1 MRFNFRALYLRVSN
15 LRILNLGS
23 VAITLA
29 ICLIA
34 APAGFAQQAGGEQ
47 HGAELSK
54 VVRLN
59 RAPVNKEVLKVTL
72 PRPVVSKLPNGLTVL
87 VIERHK
93 LPTVEFSLWIKTGAL
108 SDPKNL
114 PGLASFTADMLREGT
129 KTRSSSQLSS
139 EIDGLGASLNA
150 SAQFGASY
158 STATASGMAPD
169 SDKILELM
177 SDVVMNATFPQDEL
191 DKYKQRQLAALE
203 EQRSNPGFLGH
214 EKFQQVLYQDFPAAV
229 VSATTDSV
237 KAVTVDDLRHFHDD
251 YYVPSNAILGVIGDV
266 TPDQIAGLIR
276 QHFGDW
282 HGHQVKELAIPP
294 LPPPAPFKIYFIDR
308 PDSVQTDI
316 TAGDY
321 AVKLNDPDYIPL
333 FVMNR
338 VVGGGPSARLFLNL
352 REAHGYTYGAYS
364 SVQHA
369 DIYAGAL
376 VASTQVH
383 NAVTDGSMTQLMYEF
398 KRIRD
403 EKVGADELG
412 EAERAIVANFALSLE
427 SPSQLLTR
435 AMQVQYFG
443 LPADYWDRYPAEV
456 TAVTAEKVQQMAQKY
471 VDLDHLQIVCV
482 GDAKQAGNDQKQS
495 IRDVL
500 AKYGT
505 LEVFDTNGKQ
515 MN

>member
-1 MRFNFRALYLRVSN
+1 MKRNSLSRASLRALPLV
-15 LRILNLGS
+15 LGVGLALAAS
-23 VAITLA
+23 V
-29 ICLIA
+29 
-34 APAGFAQQAGGEQ
+34 FAQGDGGEQ
-47 HGAELSK
+47 HGSELSK

-59 RAPVNKEVLKVTL
+59 RAPVNKEILKVTL
-72 PRPVVSKLPNGLTVL
+72 PKPAVSKLPNGLTVL

-108 SDPKNL
+108 ADPKNQ

-129 KTRSSSQLSS
+129 RTRSSSELSN

-158 STATASGMAPD
+158 STVTASGLAPD
-169 SDKILELM
+169 SDRILELM
-177 SDVVMNATFPQDEL
+177 SDVVVNPTFPQDEL
-191 DKYKQRQLAALE
+191 DKYKQRQLAALQ
-203 EQRSNPGFLGH
+203 EQRSSPSFLGR

-229 VSATTDSV
+229 VSATSESV
-237 KAVTVDDLRHFHDD
+237 KAVTADDLRHFHDE
-251 YYVPSNAILGVIGDV
+251 YYVPGNAILGVIGDV
-266 TPDQIAGLIR
+266 TPDDVTALIR
-276 QHFGDW
+276 KHFGDW
-282 HGHQVKELAIPP
+282 QNHAVNQPALPP
-294 LPPPAPFKIYFIDR
+294 LPSPAAAKVYFIDR

-316 TAGDY
+316 TAGAF
-321 AVKLNDPDYIPL
+321 AVPLNNPDYIPL

-338 VVGGGPSARLFLNL
+338 VLGGGPSARLFLNL

-369 DIYAGAL
+369 DVYRGAL
-376 VASTQVH
+376 IATTQVH

-403 EKVGADELG
+403 EKVNADELG
-412 EAERAIVANFALSLE
+412 EAERSIVANFALSLE
-427 SPSQLLTR
+427 EPAQLLTR
-435 AMQVQYFG
+435 ALQVEYFG
-443 LPADYWDRYPAEV
+443 LPADYWDRYPAEIASV
-456 TAVTAEKVQQMAQKY
+456 TPDQVQQMAQKY

-482 GDAKQAGNDQKQS
+482 GDGKQAGNDQKQP

-505 LEVFDTNGKQ
+505 IEVYDTNGKRL
-515 MN
+515 N

>member
-1 MRFNFRALYLRVSN
+1 MIKTSLSKTSLRTLPLVLGISLALAASM
-15 LRILNLGS
+15 
-23 VAITLA
+23 LA
-29 ICLIA
+29 QENA
-34 APAGFAQQAGGEQ
+34 GEQ

-59 RAPVNKEVLKVTL
+59 RAPVSKDILKVTL
-72 PRPVVSKLPNGLTVL
+72 PKPAVSKLPNGLTVL

-108 SDPKNL
+108 ADPKNL

-129 KTRSSSQLSS
+129 KTRSSSQLSN

-158 STATASGMAPD
+158 STVSASGLAPD

-177 SDVVMNATFPQDEL
+177 SDVVENPTFPQDEL
-191 DKYKQRQLAALE
+191 DKYRQRQLAALE
-203 EQRSNPGFLGH
+203 AQRSNPSFLGR
-214 EKFQQVLYQDFPAAV
+214 EKFQQVIYQDFPAAV
-229 VSATTDSV
+229 VSATTESV
-237 KAVTVDDLRHFHDD
+237 KAARADDLRRFHDD
-251 YYVPSNAILGVIGDV
+251 YYVPGNAILGVIGDV
-266 TPDQIAGLIR
+266 TPDDVTALIR
-276 QHFGDW
+276 RHFGDW
-282 HGHQVKELAIPP
+282 KDHPVNQPA
-294 LPPPAPFKIYFIDR
+294 LPALPSPAAAQIYFIDR

-338 VVGGGPSARLFLNL
+338 VFGGGPSARLFLNL

-369 DIYAGAL
+369 DIYRGAV
-376 VASTQVH
+376 VATTQVH

-403 EKVGADELG
+403 EKVNADELG
-412 EAERAIVANFALSLE
+412 EAERAIVAGFALSLE

-435 AMQVQYFG
+435 AMQVEYFG
-443 LPADYWDRYPAEV
+443 LPADYWDRYPTEV
-456 TAVTAEKVQQMAQKY
+456 AAVTPDQVQQMAQKY
-471 VDLDHLQIVCV
+471 VDLAHLQIVCV
-482 GDAKQAGNDQKQS
+482 GDGKQAGNDQKQP
-495 IRDVL
+495 IREVL

-505 LEVFDTNGKQ
+505 LEVYDTNGKKLD
-515 MN
+515 

>member
-1 MRFNFRALYLRVSN
+1 MKNQGKFLRSLSLGLILMLALLP
-15 LRILNLGS
+15 
-23 VAITLA
+23 
-29 ICLIA
+29 A
-34 APAGFAQQAGGEQ
+34 AFAQEGE
-47 HGAELSK
+47 HGSELSK

-59 RAPVNKEVLKVTL
+59 RAPVNKDILKVTL
-72 PRPVVSKLPNGLTVL
+72 PKPVVSKLPNGLTVL
-87 VIERHK
+87 VIEQHK
-93 LPTVEFSLWIKTGAL
+93 LPTVDLSLWIKTGAL
-108 SDPKNL
+108 ADPKNL
-114 PGLASFTADMLREGT
+114 PGLASFTAEMLREGT
-129 KTRSSSQLSS
+129 TTRSSSQLAS
-139 EIDGLGASLNA
+139 EIDGLGASVNA

-158 STATASGMAPD
+158 STVSASGMAPD

-177 SDVVMNATFPQDEL
+177 SDVILNPTFPQDEL
-191 DKYKQRQLAALE
+191 DKFKQRQLAALE
-203 EQRSNPGFLGH
+203 EQRANPNFLGR

-229 VSATTDSV
+229 VSATSESV
-237 KAVTVDDLRHFHDD
+237 KAVTVDDLRRFHDE
-251 YYVPSNAILGVIGDV
+251 YYAPGNAILGVIGDV
-266 TPDQIAGLIR
+266 TPDQISALIGK
-276 QHFGDW
+276 HFGGWQD
-282 HGHQVKELAIPP
+282 HPVQQAS
-294 LPPPAPFKIYFIDR
+294 LPSLPAPTAAKIYFIDR

-369 DIYAGAL
+369 DVYPGAL

-412 EAERAIVANFALSLE
+412 EAERSIVANFALSLE
-427 SPSQLLTR
+427 QPAQLLNR

-456 TAVTAEKVQQMAQKY
+456 AAVSADQVQEMAHKY
-471 VDLDHLQIVCV
+471 VDLNHLQIVCV
-482 GDAKQAGNDQKQS
+482 GDGKQAGNDQKQS

-505 LEVFDTNGKQ
+505 LEVYDTNGKKL
-515 MN
+515 N

>member
-1 MRFNFRALYLRVSN
+1 MTKTSLSKASRRALPLVLGVS
-15 LRILNLGS
+15 LALTGS
-23 VAITLA
+23 M
-29 ICLIA
+29 
-34 APAGFAQQAGGEQ
+34 FAQGNPGEQ
-47 HGAELSK
+47 HGSELSK

-59 RAPVNKEVLKVTL
+59 RAPVNKEILKITL
-72 PRPVVSKLPNGLTVL
+72 PKPVVSKLANGLTVL

-108 SDPKNL
+108 ADPNNL

-129 KTRSSSQLSS
+129 KTRSSSQLSN
-139 EIDGLGASLNA
+139 EIDSLGAALNA

-158 STATASGMAPD
+158 STVTASGLAPD
-169 SDKILELM
+169 SGKILELM
-177 SDVVMNATFPQDEL
+177 SDAVMNPTFPQDEL
-191 DKYKQRQLAALE
+191 DKFKQRQLAALE
-203 EQRSNPGFLGH
+203 AQRSNPSFLGR
-214 EKFQQVLYQDFPAAV
+214 EKFQQVLYQNFPAAV
-229 VSATTDSV
+229 VSATTNSV
-237 KAVTVDDLRHFHDD
+237 KAVTADDLRRFHDD
-251 YYVPSNAILGVIGDV
+251 YYVPGNAILGVIGDV
-266 TPDQIAGLIR
+266 APEDIAALIR
-276 QHFGDW
+276 KHFGDW
-282 HGHQVKELAIPP
+282 QDHAVNLPALPP
-294 LPPPAPFKIYFIDR
+294 LPSPAAAKIYFIDR

-333 FVMNR
+333 YVMNR

-364 SVQHA
+364 NLQHA
-369 DIYAGAL
+369 DVYRGAL
-376 VASTQVH
+376 IATTQVH

-403 EKVGADELG
+403 EKVNADELG
-412 EAERAIVANFALSLE
+412 EAERSIVSGFALSLE
-427 SPSQLLTR
+427 TPAELLTR

-456 TAVTAEKVQQMAQKY
+456 AAVTPDQVQQMARKY

-482 GDAKQAGNDQKQS
+482 GDGKQAGNDQKQS

-500 AKYGT
+500 AKYGA
-505 LEVFDTNGKQ
+505 LEVYDTNGKKL
-515 MN
+515 N

>member
-1 MRFNFRALYLRVSN
+1 MSKTSVFKATLRALPLVLCLS
-15 LRILNLGS
+15 
-23 VAITLA
+23 LA
-29 ICLIA
+29 LA
-34 APAGFAQQAGGEQ
+34 ASMLAQGNAGEQ

-59 RAPVNKEVLKVTL
+59 RAPVNKDILKVTL
-72 PRPVVSKLPNGLTVL
+72 PKPVVSKLPNGLTVL

-108 SDPKNL
+108 ADPKNL
-114 PGLASFTADMLREGT
+114 PGLASFTAGMLREGT
-129 KTRSSSQLSS
+129 RTRSSSQLSND
-139 EIDGLGASLNA
+139 IDSLGASLNA

-158 STATASGMAPD
+158 STVTASGLAPD

-177 SDVVMNATFPQDEL
+177 SDAVLNPTFPQDEL
-191 DKYKQRQLAALE
+191 DKFKQRQLAALE
-203 EQRSNPGFLGH
+203 EQRSNPSFLGR

-229 VSATTDSV
+229 VSATTESV
-237 KAVTVDDLRHFHDD
+237 KAVTADDLRQFHDN
-251 YYVPSNAILGVIGDV
+251 YYVPGNAILGVVGDV
-266 TPDQIAGLIR
+266 TPDDVAALIR
-276 QHFGDW
+276 KHFGDW
-282 HGHQVKELAIPP
+282 KDHPVSQPDLPP
-294 LPPPAPFKIYFIDR
+294 LPSPAAAKIYFIDR

-333 FVMNR
+333 YVMNR

-364 SVQHA
+364 SLQHA
-369 DIYAGAL
+369 DVYRGAL
-376 VASTQVH
+376 IANTQVH

-403 EKVGADELG
+403 EKVNADELG
-412 EAERAIVANFALSLE
+412 EAERSIVAGFALSLE
-427 SPSQLLTR
+427 SPSQLLNR
-435 AMQVQYFG
+435 AMQVEYFG
-443 LPADYWDRYPAEV
+443 LPADYWDRYPAQV
-456 TAVTAEKVQQMAQKY
+456 AAVTPDQVQQMAQKY

-482 GDAKQAGNDQKQS
+482 GDGKQAGNDQKQS

-500 AKYGT
+500 AKYGP
-505 LEVFDTNGKQ
+505 LELYDTNGKKL
-515 MN
+515 N

>member
-1 MRFNFRALYLRVSN
+1 MRFNFGISKLRSIALP
-15 LRILNLGS
+15 
-23 VAITLA
+23 LA
-29 ICLIA
+29 LCLIA
-34 APAGFAQQAGGEQ
+34 APAGFAQQGGGEQ

-72 PRPVVSKLPNGLTVL
+72 PKPVVSKLPNGLTVL

-93 LPTVEFSLWIKTGAL
+93 LPTVEFSLWVKTGAL
-108 SDPKNL
+108 ADPKNL
-114 PGLASFTADMLREGT
+114 PGLASFTAAMLREGT
-129 KTRSSSQLSS
+129 KTRSSSQISN
-139 EIDGLGASLNA
+139 EIDGLGAALNA

-158 STATASGMAPD
+158 STVTASGMAPD

-177 SDVVMNATFPQDEL
+177 SDVVMNPTFPQDEL

-203 EQRSNPGFLGH
+203 EQRSSPSFLGH

-229 VSATTDSV
+229 VSATTESV
-237 KAVTVDDLRHFHDD
+237 KTVTADDLRRFHDG
-251 YYVPSNAILGVIGDV
+251 YYAPGNAILGVIGDV
-266 TPDQIAGLIR
+266 TPGEITGLIR

-282 HGHQVKELAIPP
+282 QDHPVKETALPP
-294 LPPPAPFKIYFIDR
+294 LPPPAPAKIYFIDR

-333 FVMNR
+333 YVMNR

-364 SVQHA
+364 SVEHA
-369 DIYAGAL
+369 DVYPGAL

-403 EKVGADELG
+403 EKVRADELG
-412 EAERAIVANFALSLE
+412 EAERSIVASFALSLE
-427 SPSQLLTR
+427 SPGQLLTR
-435 AMQVQYFG
+435 SMQVQYFG

-456 TAVTAEKVQQMAQKY
+456 AAVSADKVQQMAQKY

-482 GDAKQAGNDQKQS
+482 GDGKQAGNDQKQS

-505 LEVFDTNGKQ
+505 LEVFDTNGKRL
-515 MN
+515 N